1 MFKRNHCLRRTLAL
15 LIGPALLLVLGCS
28 DDGLG
33 KRYQVS
39 GTVSYKGQPVPKARI
54 AFYPSQGQGG
64 GPGASGDV
72 VDGKFASLT
81 TLSPGDG
88 VLAGDYKVTVD
99 DRAANEEEMRAEA
112 EKLAKKHPGYNVKM
126 LPPGSEVQAAALKK
140 AKSSIPPKYQIP
152 DTSDLKAKVDDSHT
166 TFSFELK
173 D

>member
-1 MFKRNHCLRRTLAL
+1 MLKCNDCLRRIPAL
-15 LIGPALLLVLGCS
+15 LIGPALLVVLGCS

-39 GTVSYKGQPVPKARI
+39 GNVSYKGQPVSKARI
-54 AFYPSQGQGG
+54 SFYPTQGG
-64 GPGASGDV
+64 GPGASGDI

-81 TLSPGDG
+81 TLNPGDG

-99 DRAANEEEMRAEA
+99 DRAANEEEMKAEA
-112 EKLAKKHPGYNVKM
+112 EKVAKKHPMYNVKM

-140 AKSSIPPKYQIP
+140 AKSAIPGKYQIP
-152 DTSDLKAKVDDSHT
+152 DTSDLKVTVDAGHT
-166 TFSFELK
+166 AFNFELK